1 MAINQTWIV
10 LKVLINMQLLIKKGE
25 NVLQYQLSLNSF
37 NIRYD
42 RVGKIHES
50 ACENYHLKAGFH

>member
-1 MAINQTWIV
+1 MAIDQTWVV
-10 LKVLINMQLLIKKGE
+10 LKVLINLQLLIKKGE
-25 NVLQYQLSLNSF
+25 NVIKYQLSLNSF

-50 ACENYHLKAGFH
+50 V